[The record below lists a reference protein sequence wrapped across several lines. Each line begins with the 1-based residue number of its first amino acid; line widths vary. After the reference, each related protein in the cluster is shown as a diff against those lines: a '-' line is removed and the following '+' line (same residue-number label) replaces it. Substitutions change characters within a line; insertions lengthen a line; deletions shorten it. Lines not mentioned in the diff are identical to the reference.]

1 MISLHISQHAFD
13 LDGSYPIV
21 QQEWQ
26 FLFLH
31 IISEPK
37 TPLLF
42 PLVKNF
48 SLYRAVN
55 HLSVDESLDV
65 VQPPSVLTLLLD
77 VDVVGNKDGESLG
90 DATLLEEALHE
101 DLEVVIEAAEGRS
114 RVDVGT
120 LLGGLGGLDL
130 GNLGVVV
137 VEEVLDYNVAVLGG
151 GINVES
157 ARGLAGL
164 LDNNGQVDGGGVLLL
179 SFLIELLL
187 ELLVGTGVALAALG
201 LTLEAFLLET
211 VLLGVG
217 VVASDI
223 GDREADSD
231 PGIGVS
237 HRPIKINCDCRNSLL
252 VAKVSDQLDNLLAG
266 GVNKLESTVVKEI
279 LDAGRVLLIGLHVLL
294 DLDLALKLGQKLAI
308 VLGGLSEDC
317 CGESGLGRS

>member
-1 MISLHISQHAFD
+1 M
-13 LDGSYPIV
+13 
-21 QQEWQ
+21 
-26 FLFLH
+26 
-31 IISEPK
+31 
-37 TPLLF
+37 
-42 PLVKNF
+42 KNF

-90 DATLLEEALHE
+90 DATLLKEALHE

-114 RVDVGT
+114 GVDVGT

-137 VEEVLDYNVAVLGG
+137 VKEVLDYDVAVLGG

-201 LTLEAFLLET
+201 LALEAFLLEA

-223 GDREADSD
+223 GNREADSD

-237 HRPIKINCDCRNSLL
+237 RSPIKINCDRRNSLL

-266 GVNKLESTVVKEI
+266 GVNQLESTVVKEI
-279 LDAGRVLLIGLHVLL
+279 LDAGRVLLISLHVLL

-317 CGESGLGRS
+317 GGESGLGRS